1 LGHKY
6 TAADYAVANQGRLA
20 CNGILAG
27 VFDEIDVLVCP
38 SMTTA
43 PERVTPEVLYG
54 PMSEEEWTWGRF
66 TIPFDFNGAP
76 TISLPGG
83 LNSEGLPLSIQFVGK
98 RLAEPLL
105 VQIGDAYE
113 SATRHDLRPAI

>member
-1 LGHKY
+1 MNTAPGS
-6 TAADYAVANQGRLA
+6 AADWSWGTSTPPLTTPLPTRERLA

-66 TIPFDFNGAP
+66 TIPFDFNG
-76 TISLPGG
+76 
-83 LNSEGLPLSIQFVGK
+83 E
-98 RLAEPLL
+98 
-105 VQIGDAYE
+105 
-113 SATRHDLRPAI
+113 RPRFRCPVA

>member
-1 LGHKY
+1 MDLGPLH
-6 TAADYAVANQGRLA
+6 DP
-20 CNGILAG
+20 I
-27 VFDEIDVLVCP
+27 
-38 SMTTA
+38 
-43 PERVTPEVLYG
+43 
-54 PMSEEEWTWGRF
+54 RF
-66 TIPFDFNGAP
+66 QRRAP